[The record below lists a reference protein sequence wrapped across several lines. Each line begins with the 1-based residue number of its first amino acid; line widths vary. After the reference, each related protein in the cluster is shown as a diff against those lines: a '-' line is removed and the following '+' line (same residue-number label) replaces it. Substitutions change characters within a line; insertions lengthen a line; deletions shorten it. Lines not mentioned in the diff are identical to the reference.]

1 MRLDDML
8 PGYQSPECVRTWKA
22 ARHQSV
28 VINSARLLAPLARI
42 NKQLSILVLGRFDI
56 DSESRRRRDYAIVK
70 RMRRLMVSIQVGIH
84 IEQFAKRYLSAHAF
98 QIHSRSIITAD
109 LQIRDI
115 ERAIIAIA
123 IASDEVGQL
132 PLRCG

>member
-1 MRLDDML
+1 ML
-8 PGYQSPECVRTWKA
+8 SGYQSSECVRTWKA
-22 ARHQSV
+22 AGHQGI
-28 VINSARLLAPLARI
+28 VIHSSNFSLLTRI
-42 NKQLSILVLGRFDI
+42 NKQLASLVLGRFDI

-70 RMRRLMVSIQVGIH
+70 RMRRLMVGIQVRIH
-84 IEQFAKRYLSAHAF
+84 IEQFAKRYLSTHTL

-109 LQIRDI
+109 LQIGDI